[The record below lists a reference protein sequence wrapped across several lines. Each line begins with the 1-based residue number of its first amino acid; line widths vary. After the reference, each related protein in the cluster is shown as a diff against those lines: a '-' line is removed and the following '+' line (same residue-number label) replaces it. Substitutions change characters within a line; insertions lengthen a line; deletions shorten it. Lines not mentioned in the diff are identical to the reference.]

1 MHLSPKNNALNWLVN
16 NMATYRQ
23 TLKNAI
29 VECHQVGINEV
40 LARRLMLELTEQRQL
55 NLYLVEDEEID
66 ELILS
71 KFLTGVE
78 RLCQHEPLAHIL
90 GYEWFFGRKFSVSK
104 DVLVPRDE
112 TEELIGHI
120 LSDIDELFGQGEL
133 VCADIGTGSGA
144 LAITLKSEE
153 PRCLVWASDISEEAL
168 GIARKNA
175 KDLNTEVNFVLGD
188 MAQPLIDLQV
198 KLDICISNPPYIKN
212 LENVERSVV
221 DFEPHVALF
230 GGYDGLDLYRRL
242 LDQAPLL
249 MKERSM
255 MAFEMGYD
263 QQESLRRE
271 VETRLPAARIE
282 FKKDINGK
290 DRMCFVYFNC

>member
-1 MHLSPKNNALNWLVN
+1 
-16 NMATYRQ
+16 MATYRQ
-23 TLKNAI
+23 TLKNAL
-29 VECHQVGINEV
+29 VVCQQAGINEM
-40 LARRLMLELTEQRQL
+40 LARRLMLELTEQHQL
-55 NLYLVEDEEID
+55 NLYLVDDEEID
-66 ELILS
+66 TTLLNEFQVGI
-71 KFLTGVE
+71 E

-144 LAITLKSEE
+144 LAITLKAEE
-153 PRCLVWASDISEEAL
+153 PRCIVWASDISEEAL
-168 GIARKNA
+168 RIARKNA
-175 KDLNTEVNFVLGD
+175 KDLSTEVCFVLGD

-198 KLDICISNPPYIKN
+198 KLDVCISNPPYIKN
-212 LENVERSVV
+212 SENVERSVV

-230 GGYDGLDLYRRL
+230 GGYDGLDLYRSL

-255 MAFEMGYD
+255 MAFEMGFD
-263 QQESLRRE
+263 QLESLRNE
-271 VETRLPAARIE
+271 VEMRFPDSRIE

>member
-1 MHLSPKNNALNWLVN
+1 
-16 NMATYRQ
+16 MATFRQ
-23 TLKNAI
+23 ILKNAI
-29 VECHQVGINEV
+29 NICVQAGVNEM

-55 NLYLVEDEEID
+55 NLYLIDDEEID
-66 ELILS
+66 EKILS
-71 KFLTGVE
+71 DFERGIE
-78 RLCQHEPLAHIL
+78 RLCNHEPLAHIL

-104 DVLVPRDE
+104 DVLVPREE

-133 VCADIGTGSGA
+133 DCADIGTGSGA
-144 LAITLKSEE
+144 LAITLKAEE
-153 PRCLVWASDISEEAL
+153 PRCRVWASDISEEAL
-168 GIARKNA
+168 DIAKKNA
-175 KDLNTEVNFVLGD
+175 RQLDCDVTFLQGD
-188 MAQPLIDLQV
+188 MAQPLIDAQV
-198 KLDICISNPPYIKN
+198 KLDVCISNPPYIKKA
-212 LENVERSVV
+212 EIVERSVV

-230 GGYDGLDLYRRL
+230 GGADGLDLYRKL

-255 MAFEMGYD
+255 MAFEMGFD
-263 QQESLRRE
+263 QQEALRDE
-271 VETRLPAARIE
+271 VVLRFPHSRVE

>member
-1 MHLSPKNNALNWLVN
+1 
-16 NMATYRQ
+16 MATYRQ
-23 TLKNAI
+23 TLKNALI
-29 VECHQVGINEV
+29 VCQQAGINEM
-40 LARRLMLELTEQRQL
+40 LARRLMLELTEQHQL
-55 NLYLVEDEEID
+55 NLYLVDDEEID
-66 ELILS
+66 EMILS
-71 KFLTGVE
+71 QFLIGIE

-104 DVLVPRDE
+104 DVLVPREE
-112 TEELIGHI
+112 TEELIGYI

-144 LAITLKSEE
+144 LAITLKAEE
-153 PRCLVWASDISEEAL
+153 PRCRVWASDISEEAL

-175 KDLNTEVNFVLGD
+175 KDLSTDVTFVLGD

-198 KLDICISNPPYIKN
+198 RLDVCISNPPYIKN
-212 LENVERSVV
+212 RENVERSVV
-221 DFEPHVALF
+221 DYEPHVALF
-230 GGYDGLDLYRRL
+230 GGNDGLDLYRRL

-255 MAFEMGYD
+255 MAFEMGFD
-263 QQESLRRE
+263 QQESLRYE
-271 VETRLPAARIE
+271 VETRFPDSRIE